1 MKRALIREL
10 SSTLFSRSSFQ
21 RVGQNTNGSAAGDI
35 GHRDLAAQR
44 SHSMPSDR
52 EPHANPNGVLGADE
66 GFKDFIPDLGVDSTA
81 LIFHP
86 DFYKFSLVGF
96 LAQSGGD

>member
-1 MKRALIREL
+1 
-10 SSTLFSRSSFQ
+10 
-21 RVGQNTNGSAAGDI
+21 VGQNTSCSAAGDI
-35 GHRDLAAQR
+35 GHRNLTAQR
-44 SHSMPSDR
+44 SHRMPSDG
-52 EPHANPNGVLGADE
+52 EPHAHANSVLGADE

-86 DFYKFSLVGF
+86 DFHKFSLVGF